1 MKKRWARKGRGSMER
16 SKRQQHR
23 IDRVQ
28 EETHAACQRA
38 RVPRQASACAA
49 PQASPFGTCPRTRR
63 VAPRALYGHRPLGIR
78 AWRARARVTEA
89 CSGPVLPPFAV
100 GMPSLVG
107 SAIFL
112 QRSAIHACST
122 LLINYLTSSA
132 PLPLP
137 CRSSPIATWSQ
148 IKFGTKFICRKQFNG
163 EFTIHVRRLCLAA
176 RQHSGGRRPAAHGL
190 RGARCARGEP
200 AAASMC
206 QRRAARVCGDG
217 ARGSACPSGG
227 AGCGWCRGCF
237 DWQEHTAAPAA
248 VAANAV
254 PATVVVS
261 RHARLPRLSPPSHV
275 SCSRAELATQP
286 VPVARAL
293 TPRRFVP
300 GGNPAGSRH
309 RRCWSRCSS
318 KCPCSIRCSPSRR

>member
-1 MKKRWARKGRGSMER
+1 MRHVSEHVCRG
-16 SKRQQHR
+16 K
-23 IDRVQ
+23 
-28 EETHAACQRA
+28 RA
-38 RVPRQASACAA
+38 RVQRPRPHLLALAH
-49 PQASPFGTCPRTRR
+49 RTRR

-122 LLINYLTSSA
+122 LLINYLTSRA

-176 RQHSGGRRPAAHGL
+176 RQHSGGRRPDAHNL

-217 ARGSACPSGG
+217 PRGSACPSGG

-261 RHARLPRLSPPSHV
+261 RLARLPRLSPPSHV